1 MQTSTWLIIAAAGI
15 AALLILF
22 VRLRWRAGVPAAGS
36 ASSGHGLLAGLR
48 RALGGRKGPA
58 PEDRARLRDV
68 LIAGDVG
75 PAAADRVLDRLYGS
89 SGQDLE
95 AALIDAV
102 TAELTGHAASLG
114 DLPDP
119 AVIVVAG
126 INGSGKTTTIAK
138 AAKQLQATGRTVLLG
153 AGDTFRAAAADQL
166 ATWGERL
173 GVRVV
178 RQAAGADPGA
188 VAFDAV
194 KAAER
199 DGATVLIDTAGRV
212 HGHDGLMG
220 ELAKIVRVIGKARP
234 GAPHAVWLVLDGSQ
248 GQTAL
253 EQARRFHEA
262 VHVSGV
268 FVTKL
273 DGEGRGGFVLQLLH
287 DPGLPILGIGTGEG
301 IDDLQPFEPATFA
314 KRLVGA
320 DS

>member
-1 MQTSTWLIIAAAGI
+1 MQSSTWFIVAVIAI
-15 AALLILF
+15 AALLVASAL
-22 VRLRWRAGVPAAGS
+22 LRARAGTTAGAS
-36 ASSGHGLLAGLR
+36 ASRGQGLLAGLR

-58 PEDRARLRDV
+58 PEDRARLREV
-68 LIAGDVG
+68 LLAADVG
-75 PAAADRVLDRLYGS
+75 PSAADRVLDRLYAA

-95 AALIDAV
+95 TALIDAI
-102 TAELTGHAASLG
+102 TAELSGHTANLT
-114 DLPDP
+114 DIPDP
-119 AVIVVAG
+119 AVVVIVG
-126 INGSGKTTTIAK
+126 INGSGKTTTLAK
-138 AAKQLQATGRTVLLG
+138 AAKQLQAAGRTVLLG

-173 GVRVV
+173 GARVV
-178 RQAAGADPGA
+178 RQAAGADPAA

-220 ELAKIVRVIGKARP
+220 ELAKIVRVVGKAKH

-253 EQARRFHEA
+253 EQARRFHET
-262 VHVSGV
+262 VHIGGV

-273 DGEGRGGFVLQLLH
+273 DGEGRGGFILQLLR
-287 DPGLPILGIGTGEG
+287 DPGLPILGIGTGES
-301 IDDLQPFEPATFA
+301 IDDLQPFEPASFA

-320 DS
+320 E